1 MRRSALG
8 KKTRMKPCRMSA
20 KASHWERPI
29 SLMRAAAR
37 YLLARM
43 MREAPGQSKAGIAVE
58 DGAVIEFKR
67 QWSAALAWMRLEQ
80 KAAGRNAFASRL
92 LGGSAAPQVF

>member
-1 MRRSALG
+1 MVGAGQKDADEALSHE
-8 KKTRMKPCRMSA
+8 RQ
-20 KASHWERPI
+20 ASHWERPI

-37 YLLARM
+37 YLSARM

-58 DGAVIEFKR
+58 DGAVIEFKH